1 MNFLRSPELD
11 TAAGEA
17 VFGLPVSYARWQERD
32 VSGLPDLSGA
42 THGLRR
48 GRGIHR
54 GDSRLSE
61 RVLARSSRGASAGAC
76 GPALAGASGR

>member
-11 TAAGEA
+11 TVAREA
-17 VFGLPVSYARWQERD
+17 VFGLPVSYARGQERD
-32 VSGLPDLSGA
+32 VSGLPDVSGA

-54 GDSRLSE
+54 RGVGCRT
-61 RVLARSSRGASAGAC
+61 RVDRRTVHCRGAGVVVGAIN
-76 GPALAGASGR
+76 AL